1 MFTWWDSNKEKVD
14 IKYEQLPLLFQISV
28 LSRVNHKNLMNLLAD
43 PMLRLSVPAENMAA
57 LLRICP

>member
-1 MFTWWDSNKEKVD
+1 MFTWWDSSKEKVD
-14 IKYEQLPLLFQISV
+14 IKYEQLPLLFRISV

-43 PMLRLSVPAENMAA
+43 PMLRSSVPSA